1 MEDKMIALKSLTFT
15 MMPSLDVNPTLDRR
29 QKIIARLE
37 EQRKL
42 AANPNFTRTIRQR
55 VEKDGVKTLVEKQ
68 QKVQPWWRA
77 APNGSLAFGI
87 RAGAKLVEFDKGKT
101 AIVVPSLEKLPA
113 VIDTL
118 IAAIRNGEL
127 DVQLEAAATKPAA
140 KEGKKAAGKV
150 AAGPS

>member
-15 MMPSLDVNPTLDRR
+15 TMPSLDANPTLDRR

-68 QKVQPWWRA
+68 QKVQPWWRP

-87 RAGAKLVEFDKGKT
+87 RTGAKLVEFDKGKT
-101 AIVVPSLEKLPA
+101 AIAVPSLDKLPG

-118 IAAIRNGEL
+118 VAAIRNGEL
-127 DVQLEAAATKPAA
+127 DEQLAAATKPVGA
-140 KEGKKAAGKV
+140 KKPNKLA
-150 AAGPS
+150 